1 MCVCLTQT
9 LRSLTLGVN
18 PDDPMP
24 RLGVQCLP
32 RHLTSLTLRSLH
44 VTPAP
49 RGRAPVH
56 LRSLDHL
63 ALKGCQVSRDRGSQW
78 RGPVGA
84 PVTRTACPDV

>member
-1 MCVCLTQT
+1 MCRLQQT

-32 RHLTSLTLRSLH
+32 RHLTALTLRNLH
-44 VTPAP
+44 VTAAP
-49 RGRAPVH
+49 QGQTPVT

-63 ALKGCQVSRDRGSQW
+63 HLKGCQVSLCGLCGQ
-78 RGPVGA
+78 
-84 PVTRTACPDV
+84 